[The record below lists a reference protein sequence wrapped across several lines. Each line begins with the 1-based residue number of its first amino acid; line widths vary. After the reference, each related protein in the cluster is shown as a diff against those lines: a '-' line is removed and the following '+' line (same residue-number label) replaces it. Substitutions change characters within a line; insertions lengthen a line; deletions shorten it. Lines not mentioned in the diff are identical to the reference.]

1 MAYIKYFTQDK
12 LDKISEANK
21 SLYDKYLKS
30 CIVKNKDVKETTYLV
45 YKNYF
50 YHFLAFLAEKYDN
63 LDLYSEDF
71 IENCVD
77 ILEDYMM
84 FLQEELL
91 NNKKIINTKL
101 SAISSFYHWSV
112 KRKYLQY
119 HPFDGKLQRMQGSQ
133 DEKIRTSYFLTREQL
148 DEIRKGLADSKFDI
162 QDDILFSIIEYSANR
177 IGAVTKL
184 LLSKYN
190 KEDGLF
196 EGIREKRGKIVEI
209 PVSEHTKELIN
220 EWLELRKEGYD
231 NLECD
236 GLFIAKTDGIWK
248 PMSKEGL
255 QRRIK
260 KIGTIIGIEDFYAH
274 TIRKTISNL
283 TYLESGDMTLSQE
296 LLNHNDLSTT
306 SKSYI
311 KPKSKKEIL
320 DKIKEMRDKNNK

>member
-1 MAYIKYFTQDK
+1 MAYIRYFTKDK
-12 LDKISEANK
+12 LDKISEENK
-21 SLYDKYLKS
+21 NLYDKYLKS
-30 CIVKNKDVKETTYLV
+30 CIVKNKDVKDTTYLV

-112 KRKYLQY
+112 KRKYLNF
-119 HPFDGKLQRMQGSQ
+119 HPFDGKLQRMQNASE
-133 DEKIRTSYFLTREQL
+133 EKIRTSYFLTREQL
-148 DEIRKGLADSKFDI
+148 EEIRKGLSDSKFDI

-177 IGAVTKL
+177 IGAVSKL
-184 LLSKYN
+184 ILSKYN
-190 KEDGLF
+190 EKESMF
-196 EGIREKRGKIVEI
+196 ESIREKRGKIVEI
-209 PVSEHTKELIN
+209 PVNDYTKDLISEWVEM
-220 EWLELRKEGYD
+220 RKEDYD

-236 GLFIAKTDGIWK
+236 GLFIAKTDGKWNQ
-248 PMSKEGL
+248 MSKEAL
-255 QRRIK
+255 QKRVK
-260 KIGTIIGIEDFYAH
+260 KIGNIIGIDDFYPHA
-274 TIRKTISNL
+274 IRKTVSNL
-283 TYLESGDMTLSQE
+283 IYTESGDMTLSQE

-320 DKIKEMRDKNNK
+320 DKIKELRENKNK